1 MSEVRV
7 NGAKASFTT
16 SGEPLAALFDT
27 WLHQPSKPE
36 APAAGTVPGAAQAVA
51 PVPPRW
57 WRRIA
62 ATNGVPDH
70 DHGQGRGR

>member
-1 MSEVRV
+1 MRV

-27 WLHQPSKPE
+27 RLHQPSKPQ
-36 APAAGTVPGAAQAVA
+36 APAARTVPGAAQAVA
-51 PVPPRW
+51 SVPPRW

-62 ATNGVPDH
+62 AANGVHDH
-70 DHGQGRGR
+70 DHRGRGR